1 MFKRRSHNDQ
11 SNFWISYA
19 DLMAGLLFV
28 FILLIGAIVS
38 KSMILREDL
47 YQKEEKLGQT
57 EVALMEKMEKLDLT
71 EKRLKSLTAKL
82 NDRETMLRDINNS
95 LVSSKIKV
103 HQQKQAIV
111 QKNQKIAQ
119 KEQVVKKQKNL
130 IVQKEQTIETK
141 KQVIEQ
147 KKRVITEQ
155 EEQIRLQAEEVRK
168 LHLLL
173 AELQSNLKQNQ
184 TVKKT
189 LDEKVIALGRSLKQK
204 NSLLESQRSLSTTKE
219 ERIGQLQALIT
230 LTKDSLKLKE
240 SELEK
245 LNQLLL
251 ARNSKV
257 DTLNKKIVLLQN
269 LTKESNT
276 TLQQKQKKLQEY
288 VGRVIVLS
296 NSLTDKEEELKLK
309 DEKLVTLLEALDK
322 KKTRYDDLVAKLQSQ
337 KAQIRSLTGI
347 KLKVI
352 AALKETLG
360 DKINIDK
367 RSGALKLSSNILFD
381 KGSSELKEES
391 KEELKRAFENYIG
404 ALVTNQAIR
413 PHLERIIIEGHTDS
427 DGTYLYNLKLSQER
441 ALAVMHYLLT
451 LPLAQKYDLKKYL
464 VASGRAYLDNVKKG
478 SFEDKEASRR
488 IEIKFQLKNQ
498 DAMHEIERI
507 LDDGKQLF

>member
-47 YQKEEKLGQT
+47 QEKQEKLGQT
-57 EVALMEKMEKLDLT
+57 EVALMEKMDTLDLT
-71 EKRLKSLTAKL
+71 EKRLKALTLKL
-82 NDRETMLRDINNS
+82 NEREALLRDINSS
-95 LVSSKIKV
+95 LVSSKIRI
-103 HQQKQAIV
+103 HQQKKV
-111 QKNQKIAQ
+111 IATKDQ
-119 KEQVVKKQKNL
+119 N
-130 IVQKEQTIETK
+130 IVQKEHLVK
-141 KQVIEQ
+141 KQQ
-147 KKRVITEQ
+147 AVITEKEQDIAKKKKIITVQ
-155 EEQIRLQAEEVRK
+155 EERIRLQAEEVRK

-173 AELQSNLKQNQ
+173 AELQNSIKQTKQ
-184 TVKKT
+184 DRQLLSKKLHAVNADLNRT
-189 LDEKVIALGRSLKQK
+189 QIMLQ
-204 NSLLESQRSLSTTKE
+204 SQRSLNDTKE

-257 DTLNKKIVLLQN
+257 DTLSKKIVLLQN
-269 LTKESNT
+269 LTQESNT

-296 NSLTDKEEELKLK
+296 NSLTDKEQELKLK
-309 DEKLVTLLEALDK
+309 DQKLATLLDALDR
-322 KKTRYDDLVAKLQSQ
+322 KKTKYDDLVAKLQSQ

-360 DKINIDK
+360 DKINIDR
-367 RSGALKLSSNILFD
+367 RSGALRLSSNILFD

-391 KEELKRAFENYIG
+391 KAELRSAFEEYIG

-451 LPLAQKYDLKKYL
+451 LPIAQKYDLKKYL
-464 VASGRAYLDNVKKG
+464 LASGRAYLDSIRRNG
-478 SFEDKEASRR
+478 HEDKEASRR

-507 LDDGKQLF
+507 LDDKKQLF

>member
-47 YQKEEKLGQT
+47 EKKQEKLGQT
-57 EVALMEKMEKLDLT
+57 EVALMEKMDKLDLT
-71 EKRLKSLTAKL
+71 EKRLKALTQKL
-82 NDRETMLRDINNS
+82 NNRELVLRDINSS
-95 LVSSKIKV
+95 LIRSNKAIQQQEKIIK
-103 HQQKQAIV
+103 K
-111 QKNQKIAQ
+111 KNQRIAQ
-119 KEQVVKKQKNL
+119 KEHLVKKQENT
-130 IVQKEQTIETK
+130 IVQKELTIKKK
-141 KQVIEQ
+141 KQI
-147 KKRVITEQ
+147 ITEQ
-155 EEQIRLQAEEVRK
+155 EEKIRLQAEEVRK

-173 AELQSNLKQNQ
+173 AELQNNIAQVNQDKQLLSRKLYAAGGDLNRTQIMLQNQ
-184 TVKKT
+184 K
-189 LDEKVIALGRSLKQK
+189 
-204 NSLLESQRSLSTTKE
+204 LLSQTKE

-257 DTLNKKIVLLQN
+257 DTLSKKVVLLQN
-269 LTKESNT
+269 LTHESNV

-296 NSLTDKEEELKLK
+296 NSLTDKEQELKLK
-309 DEKLVTLLEALDK
+309 DQKLATLLDALDQ
-322 KKTRYDDLVAKLQSQ
+322 KKTRYDDLVATLQNQ

-360 DKINIDK
+360 SKINIDK
-367 RSGALKLSSNILFD
+367 KSGALKLSSNILFD
-381 KGSSELKEES
+381 KGSSELKEGA
-391 KEELKRAFENYIG
+391 KEELKRTFEDYIG
-404 ALVTNQAIR
+404 ALVTNQAIK
-413 PHLERIIIEGHTDS
+413 PHLDRIVVEGHTDS

-441 ALAVMHYLLT
+441 ALAVMNYLLT
-451 LPLAQKYDLKKYL
+451 LPIAQKYNLKKYL
-464 VASGRAYLDNVKKG
+464 VASGRAYLDSIRRG
-478 SFEDKEASRR
+478 GREDMEASRR

>member
-47 YQKEEKLGQT
+47 QEKQEKLGQT
-57 EVALMEKMEKLDLT
+57 EVALMEKMDTLDLT
-71 EKRLKSLTAKL
+71 EKRLKALTLKL
-82 NDRETMLRDINNS
+82 NEREALLRDINSS
-95 LVSSKIKV
+95 LVSSKIKI
-103 HQQKQAIV
+103 HQQKKAIAAKD
-111 QKNQKIAQ
+111 QN
-119 KEQVVKKQKNL
+119 
-130 IVQKEQTIETK
+130 IVQKEHLVK
-141 KQVIEQ
+141 KQHA
-147 KKRVITEQ
+147 VITEKERDIAKKKKVITVQ
-155 EEQIRLQAEEVRK
+155 EERIRLQAEEVRK

-173 AELQSNLKQNQ
+173 AELQNSIKQMNQ
-184 TVKKT
+184 
-189 LDEKVIALGRSLKQK
+189 DKQLLSGK
-204 NSLLESQRSLSTTKE
+204 LHTINSDLNRTQMMLQSQRSLNQTKE

-257 DTLNKKIVLLQN
+257 DTLSKKIVLLQN

-296 NSLTDKEEELKLK
+296 NSLTDKEQELKLK
-309 DEKLVTLLEALDK
+309 DQKLATLLDALDK
-322 KKTRYDDLVAKLQSQ
+322 KKTKYDDLVAKLQSQ

-360 DKINIDK
+360 DKIDIDR
-367 RSGALKLSSNILFD
+367 RSGALRLSSNILFD

-391 KEELKRAFENYIG
+391 KAELRSAFEEYIG

-413 PHLERIIIEGHTDS
+413 PHLERIVIEGHTDS

-464 VASGRAYLDNVKKG
+464 VASGRAYLDNIKRKG
-478 SFEDKEASRR
+478 QEDKEASRR